1 MIPVIMLRSFI
12 NAVSIG
18 VTLDSL
24 YGVMKMYKIAKEHS
38 IEENKKH
45 EILMKRMA
53 EVDAE
58 INDYRECKIAEVN
71 QKWEKE
77 HELARDF
84 IKMERD
90 ELYSFIEKQY
100 GKYTADV
107 LRIHDGCLEI
117 NSQLKDL

>member
-38 IEENKKH
+38 LEENKKH

-71 QKWEKE
+71 QTWEKE

>member
-12 NAVSIG
+12 NTVSIG
-18 VTLDSL
+18 ITLDSL
-24 YGVMKMYKIAKEHS
+24 YGVLKMYNIAKEHS
-38 IEENKKH
+38 IEEHEKH
-45 EILMKRMA
+45 EMLMKRMA
-53 EVDAE
+53 EIDEE
-58 INDYRECKIAEVN
+58 INDYKERKITEVN
-71 QKWEKE
+71 QTWEKE

-107 LRIHDGCLEI
+107 LRVHDGCLEI

>member
-71 QKWEKE
+71 QTWEKE